1 MKGRIVVTSTM
12 GRWVHRRETPFFTN
26 TVPLCSG
33 WRGMGLDPPLNCDK
47 YTRRLYFSEKREPIK
62 LFSGVNVTSDLVNIN
77 IAFSSSIMYEF
88 ILSTFH
94 RLKIIKRYVFEFSKR
109 VLASCMAKQDFS
121 RQRMWCPPKFISL
134 IIGWEGIY

>member
-1 MKGRIVVTSTM
+1 
-12 GRWVHRRETPFFTN
+12 
-26 TVPLCSG
+26 
-33 WRGMGLDPPLNCDK
+33 MGLDPPLNCDK

-109 VLASCMAKQDFS
+109 VLASCMAKKIFQGNV
-121 RQRMWCPPKFISL
+121 CGVL
-134 IIGWEGIY
+134 LNL